1 MPPRRQADIPAK
13 DAQAWLLPAG
23 DANVR
28 LFSAGR
34 KAWGWSAGRRGWGG
48 AERGQKWRC
57 RKDKGLQQVSPA
69 SA

>member
-1 MPPRRQADIPAK
+1 VLGRHPYNRRPGFAPV
-13 DAQAWLLPAG
+13 AG

-34 KAWGWSAGRRGWGG
+34 KAWGWPAGRRGWGG

-57 RKDKGLQQVSPA
+57 RKDKGLHQVSLA